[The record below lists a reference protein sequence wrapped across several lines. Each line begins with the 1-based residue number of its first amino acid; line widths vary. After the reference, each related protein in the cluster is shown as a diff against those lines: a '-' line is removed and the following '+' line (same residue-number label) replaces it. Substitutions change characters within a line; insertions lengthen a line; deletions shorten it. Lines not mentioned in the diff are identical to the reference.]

1 MEEKTPR
8 SHNLK
13 EELTPEQLELFK
25 KIEKEK
31 GVYEAVDILP
41 VMDTDETSDPVNS
54 RIKAIRLENGLSQND
69 LANILGVSQR
79 VYWRYEQ
86 NGYKVSP
93 RVLREIATFYNVS
106 VDWFVGAIDEERP
119 LYETPKRYAFW
130 HYTLNEVKQLKAEGY
145 KIRQQIELYNDL
157 RYDDNEP

>member
-13 EELTPEQLELFK
+13 EEVTPEQLELFK

-41 VMDTDETSDPVNS
+41 AMDTDETSDPVNS

-93 RVLREIATFYNVS
+93 RTLREIATFYNVS
-106 VDWFVGAIDEERP
+106 ADWFIGAIDEEKP
-119 LYETPKRYAFW
+119 LYETPKRYAVW

>member
-8 SHNLK
+8 CHSL

-86 NGYKVSP
+86 TGYKVSP
-93 RVLREIATFYNVS
+93 RTLRKIATFYNVS
-106 VDWFVGAIDEERP
+106 ADWFIGAIDEEKP
-119 LYETPKRYAFW
+119 LYEAPKRFGFFS
-130 HYTLNEVKQLKAEGY
+130 YTLDEVKQIKAQGY
-145 KIRQQIELYNDL
+145 TIQTFYEIYEYL
-157 RYDDNEP
+157 RNGENKP

>member
-13 EELTPEQLELFK
+13 EEVTPEQLELFK

-41 VMDTDETSDPVNS
+41 AMDTDETSDPVNS

-106 VDWFVGAIDEERP
+106 VDWFIGAIDEERP
-119 LYETPKRYAFW
+119 LYETPKRYAVW